1 MHDNPDS
8 KQITHLFSYLMVL
21 VFSPPLRDPA
31 HRDQFGYSLSTV
43 QQYNTGFSVTLHP
56 KDTGENPV
64 YSSTQL

>member
-1 MHDNPDS
+1 
-8 KQITHLFSYLMVL
+8 MVL

-43 QQYNTGFSVTLHP
+43 QQYNTGFSVTLHL

-64 YSSTQL
+64 YSSTQP